1 MAQRASRN
9 VLLITADQWRG
20 DSLSCLDH
28 PCVKT
33 PNLDALA
40 AESLLF
46 RNHYS
51 VCAPCGPARASLLTG
66 MYLQNHRSVRNGTPL
81 DARHGNL
88 ALELRE
94 AGYDPVLFGYT
105 DTSLDP
111 RYHDPEEV
119 TRHGYENV
127 LPGFRPEI
135 LLPESN
141 PEPWYA
147 FLEANGYEL
156 PANRYEIYDPL
167 PDYPGAEGRGR
178 TFAPPAYAAEHSQT
192 AFLTQGVLDYL
203 SRQSEGWFVHLSY
216 LRPHPPFCAPEPYN
230 RLYDPESVPPPRRA
244 ASIAEQAA
252 QHPWLA
258 AALGARGDW
267 FDPWLRPVREGDDYD
282 RELRQVR
289 ATYYGLISEV
299 DHYLGVLF
307 AALKASGAYD
317 KTLIIFTSDHGELL
331 GDRWLFGKRGY
342 FDAAY
347 HIPLIVRDPD
357 AAADGARGRQLDVF
371 TESVDIKPTILE
383 WLDRDAPRQCDGA
396 SLLSFC
402 HGRSPSG
409 WRDEVHWEYDFR
421 EVDDPS
427 LEHALEIPM
436 DHCALNVIRD
446 RRFKYVHFA
455 ALPPLL
461 FDLENDPDEARDLAE
476 DPAYAPQRMEM
487 MGRLLSWRMAND
499 ERTLTGLKVTKD
511 GVRERR

>member
-1 MAQRASRN
+1 MAQQASRN

-20 DSLSCLDH
+20 DSLSCLGH

-46 RNHYS
+46 SSHYS

-81 DARHGNL
+81 DARHSNL

-111 RYHDPEEV
+111 CHHAPDEV

-141 PEPWYA
+141 PEAWYD

-156 PANRYEIYDPL
+156 PADRYQIYDPV
-167 PDYPGAEGRGR
+167 PDYPGAEQRGR
-178 TFAPPAYAAEHSQT
+178 CFAPPLYAAEHSQT

-203 SRQSEGWFVHLSY
+203 SRQREGWFVHLSY

-230 RLYDPESVPPPRRA
+230 TLYDPEAVPPPRRA
-244 ASIAEQAA
+244 ATIAEQAA

-258 AALGARGDW
+258 AALSAQGDW
-267 FDPWLRPVREGDDYD
+267 FDPWLQPLGNGVDYD
-282 RELRQVR
+282 RDVRQMR
-289 ATYYGLISEV
+289 ATYYGLISKV
-299 DHYLGVLF
+299 DHYLGLLI
-307 AALKASGAYD
+307 AALKESGAYD
-317 KTLIIFTSDHGELL
+317 NTLIIFTSDHGEML
-331 GDRWLFGKRGY
+331 GDRWLLGKRGY
-342 FDAAY
+342 FDEGY
-347 HIPLIVRDPD
+347 HIPLMLRDPD
-357 AAADGARGRQLDVF
+357 AAADGSRGRQVDVF
-371 TESVDIKPTILE
+371 TESVDIKPTILQ
-383 WLDRDAPRQCDGA
+383 WLGRGAPRQCDGA
-396 SLLSFC
+396 SLLPFC

-427 LEHALEIPM
+427 LEQELSIPM

-461 FDLENDPDEARDLAE
+461 FDLESDPDETRNLAE
-476 DPAYAPQRMEM
+476 DPGYAAPRMEM

-499 ERTLTGLKVTKD
+499 ERTLTGLKVTKE